1 MAIEWLTE
9 REAQEYIGRGKTS
22 LWDWRRRGIVRAQR
36 MSDGTWR
43 YGKGSL
49 RLARKDAE
57 RRKANQRHVAGPGRG
72 HKRERNAAQLAFFVT
87 P

>member
-1 MAIEWLTE
+1 MAVVEWLTE
-9 REAQEYIGRGKTS
+9 AEAQAYIGRKRTT
-22 LWDWRRRGIVRAQR
+22 LWEWRRRGIVRAQK

-57 RRKANQRHVAGPGRG
+57 RRKAEQKHVAGPGRG
-72 HKRERNAAQLAFFVT
+72 HKRESNPDQLVFFQ
-87 P
+87 